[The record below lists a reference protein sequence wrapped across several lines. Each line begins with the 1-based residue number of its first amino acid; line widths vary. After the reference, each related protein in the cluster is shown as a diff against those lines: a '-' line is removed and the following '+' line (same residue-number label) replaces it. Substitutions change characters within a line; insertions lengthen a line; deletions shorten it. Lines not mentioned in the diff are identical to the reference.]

1 MNVMVA
7 EASQYANAGAKAL
20 SLSFKTWDRALKARH
35 STAST
40 TTGTMSP
47 ETADG
52 SPRNSKRKRAAKGN
66 SKMPCD
72 RSLKKNQTISE
83 RAAEVRQ
90 ATERLAA
97 ALAAGRV
104 RVKIGP
110 QGAIAFEGWDANSR
124 DGITDAC
131 AVRRLLATGNAM
143 ARLAI
148 ARAEQLAGRK
158 LDMKTVASGLHTHDG
173 VNWHRH

>member
-1 MNVMVA
+1 
-7 EASQYANAGAKAL
+7 
-20 SLSFKTWDRALKARH
+20 
-35 STAST
+35 
-40 TTGTMSP
+40 
-47 ETADG
+47 
-52 SPRNSKRKRAAKGN
+52 
-66 SKMPCD
+66 MPCD
-72 RSLKKNQTISE
+72 TRLKPRQTINE

-104 RVKIGP
+104 KVKIGP

-131 AVRRLLATGNAM
+131 AYRRIMATGNAM

-148 ARAEQLAGRK
+148 QRAEQLAGRSV
-158 LDMKTVASGLHTHDG
+158 DRAVVGHGTHSHDG
-173 VNWHRH
+173 GHTWHSHKG